1 MSPINVVFTGATGR
15 VGRVLVPAILE
26 HPEFRLVGAVG
37 RRRAG
42 EDVALVLGLE
52 RPAGVRLTA
61 DVNEAL
67 AGSGAQVL
75 IDYSAPE
82 PAVRFCRAA
91 VEAGVAVVM
100 ATTAMDPDAVQEI
113 GQIAARNGVGAFLAP
128 NLTLSGQLLFRCVE
142 LLRRYIGDVE
152 IVDART
158 RAKLDAPSG
167 TAFELAERLRRVGGP
182 PPTPDATRLG
192 IEAARG
198 AEVDGVRVH
207 SLRLAT
213 PADYQEV
220 IFSRR
225 AETIAVR
232 SEVVS
237 AEAFVEPTLK
247 AARLV
252 LGARGLVREL
262 PGLFEP
268 PGPPD

>member
-1 MSPINVVFTGATGR
+1 ERAPAPIESCHPPRPSVNLRAGRTIPCTDARGRRPGGARAAAARRYSGVAWRGHARPHGGARGAPRREGSVSPINVVFTGATGR

-75 IDYSAPE
+75 IDYCAPE

-100 ATTAMDPDAVQEI
+100 ATTAMDPGAVEEI

-167 TAFELAERLRRVGGP
+167 TAFELAER
-182 PPTPDATRLG
+182 
-192 IEAARG
+192 
-198 AEVDGVRVH
+198 
-207 SLRLAT
+207 
-213 PADYQEV
+213 
-220 IFSRR
+220 
-225 AETIAVR
+225 
-232 SEVVS
+232 
-237 AEAFVEPTLK
+237 
-247 AARLV
+247 
-252 LGARGLVREL
+252 
-262 PGLFEP
+262 
-268 PGPPD
+268 